1 MPVVRGHCDPGG
13 IVNWLQV
20 ITMYPLFV
28 VAGESRVRTMP
39 SFDVVSE
46 VDLHQLTNAVD
57 QAGRIIANRFD
68 FKGVEASF
76 EREERTVLITAEA
89 EFQVSQMEDM
99 LRSALIKCVKCDI
112 DPAAMD
118 CGEPQVSGKL
128 VKSTVVLRHGLDS
141 GQCKVIVKR
150 IKEAKIKVQA
160 QIQGE
165 QVRVTGKKR
174 DDLQQVIAL
183 LREEEF
189 VREEEFG
196 APLQFTNF
204 RD

>member
-1 MPVVRGHCDPGG
+1 
-13 IVNWLQV
+13 
-20 ITMYPLFV
+20 
-28 VAGESRVRTMP
+28 MP

-68 FKGVEASF
+68 FKGVGASF
-76 EREERTVLITAEA
+76 EREERTVIITAEA
-89 EFQVSQMEDM
+89 EFQITQMEDM
-99 LRSALIKCVKCDI
+99 LRNALIKCDI

-118 CGEPQVSGKL
+118 CSEPVTSGQQVRQ
-128 VKSTVVLRHGLDS
+128 TVLLRHGLDS
-141 GQCKVIVKR
+141 SQCRSIVKA
-150 IKEAKIKVQA
+150 IKEARLKVQA
-160 QIQGE
+160 QVQGE

-174 DDLQQVIAL
+174 DDLQQVMAL
-183 LREEEF
+183 LREG
-189 VREEEFG
+189 EFG